1 MKLSDRTY
9 LLILLF
15 MILGLSYMSYGN
27 FKRFNQSLSE
37 VKLPE
42 IEIPEIN
49 FEEALVSQEKESLEW
64 ISPDGKLKLAYSGNW
79 TETAPSSLGYLDEA
93 NVILGE
99 AELLLFTQQFDL
111 NKQSFILLTVEKNKS
126 HKSLEEIIE
135 EAEQA
140 ITEQGG
146 KSEINI
152 IREDDGTV
160 WIETV
165 SEYPNQ
171 PNLYSKGKVLF
182 GEEEIYIVLLTTLEM
197 DWPKFEQEAREIFD
211 SALLVLQS

>member
-9 LLILLF
+9 ILILLV

-64 ISPDGKLKLAYSGNW
+64 ISPDSKLKLAYSGNW
-79 TETAPSSLGYLDEA
+79 TETAPSSLGYLGEA

-99 AELLLFTQQFDL
+99 AELLLFTQRFDL

-126 HKSLEEIIE
+126 HKSLEEIVE
-135 EAEQA
+135 EAEQT

-182 GEEEIYIVLLTTLEM
+182 SEEEIYIVLLTTPEM
-197 DWPKFEQEAREIFD
+197 DWPKFEQETQEIFD
-211 SALLVLQS
+211 SAQLVL

>member
-1 MKLSDRTY
+1 
-9 LLILLF
+9 